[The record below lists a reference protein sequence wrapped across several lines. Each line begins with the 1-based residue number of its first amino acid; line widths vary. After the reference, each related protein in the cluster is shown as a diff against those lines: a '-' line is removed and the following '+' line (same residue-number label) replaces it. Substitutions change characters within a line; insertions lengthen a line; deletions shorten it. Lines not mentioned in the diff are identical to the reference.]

1 MEYVGGQS
9 LKRRKGDRLPVA
21 EAIAYVLEI
30 LPALS
35 YLHSLGLVYND
46 LKPENI
52 MLTEEQLKLID
63 LGAVSRINSFGYLY
77 GTPGYQAPEIVRTG
91 PTVASDI
98 YTVGRTLAALTLK
111 LRARGGRYVDGL
123 PEDDPVLAKYDSFG
137 RLLRRAIDP
146 DPRRRFASAE
156 EMSGQLSGVLREVVA
171 QDTGVRRPGLS
182 TIFSRSRATF
192 GEDLL
197 VAHTDVYLDGHVHA
211 EKLTAKEIVTALQVP
226 LVDPADVAAPLLQ
239 ATVLSQPV
247 QTLDSLR
254 AFRHGA
260 MDSDDID
267 LSESIELPLM
277 EVRAL
282 LDLGDV
288 AKATR
293 KLDDLA
299 DRVGWLWRLVWYRAV
314 AELLTGDYALASKH
328 FSEVLDTFPG
338 ELAPKM
344 ALAATAELAGSS
356 DEHMYYEE
364 VWKTDDGVI
373 SAAFGLARAQSVE
386 GDRAGAVRTLD
397 EVPATSRHFTTA
409 RLTSAVTLLSG
420 RSASEITEDQIRDA
434 ARRVEA
440 LPPTEPRVLQI
451 RALVLGSALDWLG
464 DHEASTNHILGFP
477 FTEHG
482 SAARRRGVTP
492 RAGPGRAH
500 PGAPLHAGR
509 HGQPRAP
516 DQHLLTGSQEDRKEA
531 AGRTVVR
538 GWPVRPVDHH
548 CAHAASRRFRGDRS
562 TGRRGRREGLAGL
575 RRRRP
580 GRRSRRRTP
589 VQCRTPMPSLTSP
602 RTPTSRRRQSRAQRV
617 QPRAVRADD
626 RAVAMVV
633 APHGSR
639 ARAHSR
645 EADTVVAQ
653 PLCHLC
659 REGPFPWEMA
669 AQNQKLRSLSL
680 GDFRGLAYAM
690 LTDAAMLRWLDG
702 HKNTANAINENL
714 AREFMELFALGHGN
728 GYTEDD
734 VRARRHGR
742 SPGGRFGSPDT
753 PLWRPARH
761 DRTPKTLFGV
771 TRNFDAAGF
780 CDIVLAQPK
789 SAQYVAGPAV
799 ASAGLRQSAVAAGT
813 RPLGR
818 RLRSRPRSAGA
829 DPSDPHRRG
838 VRQQPRRNRQHT
850 DRVARRGDPDLEGPG
865 RPPGPNQDG
874 DDTLKALGQRPFYP
888 PDVGGWPHG
897 RAWMSTASADV
908 RMRAAIQLARAGD
921 VSTRRGRCL
930 LPIESMPSAI

>member
-1 MEYVGGQS
+1 MAEQPVDPETQDAEDFGPGTQPVDAMVDSSSQGRPLATQAIFRPDFDDDDAALRSADTTPRERVKSATRAPVRRLGGGLVEIPREPDIDPLEALMPNPVVPESKRFCWNCGRPVGRSSKEARAQSEGWCPYCGSPYSFLPQLNPGAVVAGQYVIKGCIAHGGLGWVYLALDRNVNDRPVVLKGLVHSGDAEAQAIAMAERRFLAEVVHPSIVQIFNFVEHTDQHGEPVGYIVMEYVGGQS
-9 LKRRKGDRLPVA
+9 LKRRM
-21 EAIAYVLEI
+21 LEI

-35 YLHSLGLVYND
+35 YLHSIGLVYND

-146 DPRRRFASAE
+146 DPRRRFVSAE

-182 TIFSRSRATF
+182 TIFSRSRSTF
-192 GEDLL
+192 GEALL
-197 VAHTDVYLDGHVHA
+197 VAHTDVYLDGHVHS

-267 LSESIELPLM
+267 LSDSIELPLM

-299 DRVGWLWRLVWYRAV
+299 ERVGWRWRLVWYRAV
-314 AELLTGDYALASKH
+314 SELLTADYESASKH

-356 DEHMYYEE
+356 DEHKYYDE

-386 GDRAGAVRTLD
+386 GDRGGAVRTLD
-397 EVPATSRHFTTA
+397 EVPATSRYFTTA

-482 SAARRRGVTP
+482 LRLGV
-492 RAGPGRAH
+492 
-500 PGAPLHAGR
+500 
-509 HGQPRAP
+509 
-516 DQHLLTGSQEDRKEA
+516 EA
-531 AGRTVVR
+531 
-538 GWPVRPVDHH
+538 
-548 CAHAASRRFRGDRS
+548 
-562 TGRRGRREGLAGL
+562 
-575 RRRRP
+575 
-580 GRRSRRRTP
+580 
-589 VQCRTPMPSLTSP
+589 SL
-602 RTPTSRRRQSRAQRV
+602 
-617 QPRAVRADD
+617 
-626 RAVAMVV
+626 
-633 APHGSR
+633 
-639 ARAHSR
+639 
-645 EADTVVAQ
+645 
-653 PLCHLC
+653 
-659 REGPFPWEMA
+659 
-669 AQNQKLRSLSL
+669 
-680 GDFRGLAYAM
+680 RGLA
-690 LTDAAMLRWLDG
+690 
-702 HKNTANAINENL
+702 
-714 AREFMELFALGHGN
+714 
-728 GYTEDD
+728 
-734 VRARRHGR
+734 
-742 SPGGRFGSPDT
+742 
-753 PLWRPARH
+753 
-761 DRTPKTLFGV
+761 
-771 TRNFDAAGF
+771 
-780 CDIVLAQPK
+780 
-789 SAQYVAGPAV
+789 
-799 ASAGLRQSAVAAGT
+799 
-813 RPLGR
+813 
-818 RLRSRPRSAGA
+818 
-829 DPSDPHRRG
+829 
-838 VRQQPRRNRQHT
+838 
-850 DRVARRGDPDLEGPG
+850 
-865 RPPGPNQDG
+865 
-874 DDTLKALGQRPFYP
+874 
-888 PDVGGWPHG
+888 
-897 RAWMSTASADV
+897 
-908 RMRAAIQLARAGD
+908 RAAPTQAHRYKLIDMANR
-921 VSTRRGRCL
+921 VRPTSTF
-930 LPIESMPSAI
+930 